1 MVTKVVCFFPLTNQ
15 EFFNSMK
22 RFSFIAVVVM
32 LFVSF
37 FGVSPVQAL
46 EPISPNSAM
55 LTGCSSEELA
65 NLYRQAGVW
74 GDVQLK
80 RRIAEE
86 IGERG
91 AKEFAWNRGWE
102 PILTKADKST
112 GHPQGFDQ
120 VWRSSDGKIH
130 VVEAKGGESYLSTG
144 KSGTQGTTEWC
155 VKVAEK
161 TLKNHAATESEKSAA
176 RTVIEAASK
185 GKLDIYVVQTPHIQ
199 GSAGSAMCKGV
210 GECTEEATRLA
221 QNLLSRNA
229 VHGIESGAEVLSRNA
244 SKTAEAAESARYS
257 GSWNSPVYEH
267 PAYEPELP
275 SNTFGNA
282 MKSTSRS
289 NEAAAERGA
298 LCAAEAAGKGVSKA
312 AKSATKTM
320 VKASTAAEVATG
332 VGLVVD
338 AGFRIKDSY
347 DIEQRYNQGEIDNHE
362 RVVSHVKNGAGMA
375 GGWGGAAAG
384 GYAGAAGGA
393 AAGAAVGSV
402 VPVVGT
408 AIGGAV
414 GSVVGGIGGAI
425 GGYFFGEKAAEV
437 GVECADGFFYD
448 R

>member
-1 MVTKVVCFFPLTNQ
+1 
-15 EFFNSMK
+15 MK
-22 RFSFIAVVVM
+22 QFSFIAVVVM

-37 FGVSPVQAL
+37 FGVSPAQAL
-46 EPISPNSAM
+46 EPISSNSAI
-55 LTGCSSEELA
+55 LTESSSEELA
-65 NLYRQAGVW
+65 NLYRQAGVS

-91 AKEFAWNRGWE
+91 AKEFARNRGWD

-130 VVEAKGGESYLSTG
+130 VVEAKGGESYLATG
-144 KSGTQGTTEWC
+144 KSGTQGSTEWC

-161 TLKNHAATESEKSAA
+161 TLKNHAATEAEKSAA

-199 GSAGSAMCKGV
+199 GSAGSTMCKGV

-221 QNLLSRNA
+221 KDLLARNA
-229 VHGIESGAEVLSRNA
+229 VHGFESGTEVLSRNA
-244 SKTAEAAESARYS
+244 SKTAEVAKSVRYS
-257 GSWNSPVYEH
+257 GSWNSPVNEH
-267 PAYEPELP
+267 PVYEPELPSIRSEYPVEAP

-282 MKSTSRS
+282 MKSTTRS

-298 LCAAEAAGKGVSKA
+298 ARAAEAAGKGVSKA
-312 AKSATKTM
+312 AKTASKTM
-320 VKASTAAEVATG
+320 VKASTAVEVATG
-332 VGLVVD
+332 VGLAVD
-338 AGFRIKDSY
+338 AGLRIKDSY
-347 DIEQRYNQGEIDNHE
+347 DIEQKYNQGEIDNHE
-362 RVVSHVKNGAGMA
+362 RVVGHVKNGAGMA

-414 GSVVGGIGGAI
+414 GGVVGGIGGAI
-425 GGYFFGEKAAEV
+425 GGYFFGEKAAEA
-437 GVECADGFFYD
+437 GVDCADSYFYG

>member
-1 MVTKVVCFFPLTNQ
+1 
-15 EFFNSMK
+15 MK

-37 FGVSPVQAL
+37 FGVVPAQAL

-55 LTGCSSEELA
+55 LTERSSEELA
-65 NLYRQAGVW
+65 NLYRQAGVL

-80 RRIAEE
+80 RHIAEE

-91 AKEFAWNRGWE
+91 AKEFARNRGWE
-102 PILTKADKST
+102 SILTKADKST

-161 TLKNHAATESEKSAA
+161 TLKNHAATEAEKSAA

-210 GECTEEATRLA
+210 EECTEEATRLA
-221 QNLLSRNA
+221 RNLLSRNA
-229 VHGIESGAEVLSRNA
+229 VHGYESGAEVLSRNA

-257 GSWNSPVYEH
+257 GSWNSPVNEH
-267 PAYEPELP
+267 PVYEPELP
-275 SNTFGNA
+275 SIRSEYPAEAPSNTLGNA
-282 MKSTSRS
+282 MKSTTRS

-298 LCAAEAAGKGVSKA
+298 VRAAEAAGKGVSKA
-312 AKSATKTM
+312 AKTATKTM

-332 VGLVVD
+332 VGLAVD
-338 AGFRIKDSY
+338 AGLRIKDSY
-347 DIEQRYNQGEIDNHE
+347 DIEQKYNQGEIDNHE

-414 GSVVGGIGGAI
+414 GGVVGGIGGAI
-425 GGYFFGEKAAEV
+425 GGYFFGEKAAEA
-437 GVECADGFFYD
+437 GVDCADSYFYG